1 MLYENLILQTPP
13 DSKDQLEL
21 FKDILL
27 DTTAKQKEQFERC
40 RREMMDNFRGKLEV
54 QKEYGMVL
62 ERNLKGLEE
71 QLEKDLESNMQ
82 INMNNYHII

>member
-27 DTTAKQKEQFERC
+27 DTTAKQKDQFERC